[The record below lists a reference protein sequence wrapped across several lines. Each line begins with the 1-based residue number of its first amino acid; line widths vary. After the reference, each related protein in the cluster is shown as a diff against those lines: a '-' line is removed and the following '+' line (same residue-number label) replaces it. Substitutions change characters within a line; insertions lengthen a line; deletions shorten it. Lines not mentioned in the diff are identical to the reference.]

1 MFRYNALVVVGFCC
15 GMLYYSMQVLWPRQ
29 SGLLFASAEQ
39 PILRGVYAN
48 LTIWGT
54 WREYFIVVDCLVDI
68 GLNNSSI
75 STFRLDD
82 LRKIRS

>member
-1 MFRYNALVVVGFCC
+1 
-15 GMLYYSMQVLWPRQ
+15 MLYYSMQVMWPRQ

-54 WREYFIVVDCLVDI
+54 WCEYFISFVRAVNL
-68 GLNNSSI
+68 GLNGFSI
-75 STFRLDD
+75 SAFRLDD
-82 LRKIRS
+82 LRKIRP